1 MVQAGQRKCLSC
13 GRYFDPDRRVG
24 IRQRYCG
31 ADSCR
36 HASKLAS
43 HKRWQSKPEN
53 LDYFRGPVHVAR
65 VQAWR
70 AAHPGYDRSRRS
82 APALQDQCILQLV
95 DPQEESVIRTTDSL
109 APLQDLLGASAP
121 VLAGLIAH
129 LFQVTLQDE
138 MADTTRRLVQLGTDV
153 MGAGGG
159 VHGQAS
165 ALAAAAA
172 ARADAVQLG

>member
-1 MVQAGQRKCLSC
+1 MAQAGQRKCLSC

-24 IRQRYCG
+24 VRQRYCD
-31 ADSCR
+31 AEVCR

-53 LDYFRGPVHVAR
+53 LEYFRGPVHVAR

-70 AAHPGYDRSRRS
+70 AAHPGYGQRRAS
-82 APALQDQCILQLV
+82 VPALQDQCILQLI
-95 DPQEESVIRTTDSL
+95 DPQEESVVHTADL
-109 APLQDLLGASAP
+109 PVPLQDLLGAAAP

-153 MGAGGG
+153 MAGGSG
-159 VHGQAS
+159 VHDQTS

-172 ARADAVQLG
+172 ARADAVQLD

>member
-1 MVQAGQRKCLSC
+1 MAQAGQRKCLSC

-24 IRQRYCG
+24 SRQRYC
-31 ADSCR
+31 AAEACR

-70 AAHPGYDRSRRS
+70 AAHPGYERSRRS
-82 APALQDQCILQLV
+82 APALQDQCILQL
-95 DPQEESVIRTTDSL
+95 DDLKGESVVRTTPPL
-109 APLQDLLGASAP
+109 APLQDLLGAAAP

-129 LFQVTLQDE
+129 LFQVTLQE
-138 MADTTRRLVQLGTDV
+138 EIADTTRRLVQLGTDV
-153 MGAGGG
+153 MAGGG
-159 VHGQAS
+159 GFHDQTR

-172 ARADAVQLG
+172 ARAPAVQLG